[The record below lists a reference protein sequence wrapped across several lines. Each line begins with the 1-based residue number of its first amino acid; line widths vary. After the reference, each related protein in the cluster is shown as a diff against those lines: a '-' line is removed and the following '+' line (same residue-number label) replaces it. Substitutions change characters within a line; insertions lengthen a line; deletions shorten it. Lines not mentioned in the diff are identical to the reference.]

1 MEQYVYPS
9 EDKEALI
16 IAGSTIDH
24 LVSIIVFLGALL
36 LFIGLFNQTLQT
48 AISYQS
54 HRNLATECSNL
65 LDSMSLNPGNWSG
78 SIPTSFGL
86 QDPEFDQ
93 YRLSPFSLMR
103 LLSSAGNAAYYS
115 VTGEWYSNV
124 SWGVGGGYLLVQE
137 GYCINYSTAS
147 KLLGTNGTYGFQL
160 TISPTMTVN
169 IREVQLNPLALQVQ
183 VLGPGLP
190 LSNTTLNYL
199 MFWTSN
205 PSGGALSTGNATT
218 DSLGLSYFTFPQ
230 IRVDNN
236 QTAYT
241 FIVKANVGGLYG
253 IGYASREVVTNSGN
267 IMPFIESYANGTV
280 LLAHKWGK
288 NDPGSGVPA
297 LNFNATFYLLP
308 DSFSPI
314 KVDILN
320 STQVVNF
327 GAGIPFYAVQI
338 PTSNAGFLIVTY
350 WSGNNYGMVV
360 MPWGIGVIGLS
371 VVFGDNPNGKEWVAT
386 DMRQVLVGDVAY
398 QEKLALW
405 SLGGYQVI
413 G

>member
-1 MEQYVYPS
+1 L
-9 EDKEALI
+9 EDKEAKI
-16 IAGSTIDH
+16 TAGSTIDH
-24 LVSIIVFLGALL
+24 LVSVIVFIGALL
-36 LFIGLFNQTLQT
+36 LFIALFNQTLQT
-48 AISYQS
+48 AILYQS

-65 LDSMSLNPGNWSG
+65 LDSMLLNPGNWSG

-86 QDPEFDQ
+86 QDPEFKQ
-93 YRLSPFSLMR
+93 YRVSPFSLMR
-103 LLSSAGNAAYYS
+103 LLSSAGDRVYYS
-115 VTGEWYSNV
+115 QTGEWYSNV
-124 SWGVGGGYLLVQE
+124 SWGIGGGYLLLQE

-169 IREVQLNPLALQVQ
+169 IREVQLNPLELEVQ
-183 VLGPGLP
+183 VLGLGLP

-199 MFWTSN
+199 MFWTSDPN
-205 PSGGALSTGNATT
+205 GGAMSRGNATT
-218 DSLGLSYFTFPQ
+218 DSSGLSYFTFPQ
-230 IRVDNN
+230 ISVDNN

-253 IGYASREVVTNSGN
+253 IGYVSREVVTDCGN
-267 IMPFIESYANGTV
+267 IIPFIESYTNGTV

-288 NDPGSGVPA
+288 NDPGSNVSA

-320 STQVVNF
+320 STQVVDF
-327 GAGIPFYAVQI
+327 GQGKPFYAVQI
-338 PTSNAGFLIVTY
+338 PTSNVGFLIVTY
-350 WSGNNYGMVV
+350 WSGNKYGMVV

-371 VVFGDNPNGKEWVAT
+371 AVFGDNPNGKDWVAT
-386 DMRQVLVGDVAY
+386 NMRQVLVGDIAY
-398 QEKLALW
+398 QAKLALW
-405 SLGGYQVI
+405 SLEGYQVI